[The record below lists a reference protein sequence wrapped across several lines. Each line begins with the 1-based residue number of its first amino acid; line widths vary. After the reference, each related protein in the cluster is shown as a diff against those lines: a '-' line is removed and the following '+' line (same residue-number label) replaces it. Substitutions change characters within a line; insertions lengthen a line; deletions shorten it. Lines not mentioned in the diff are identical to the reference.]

1 MNVRVSIYDAILNKE
16 ILSKVF
22 SNFMEAQDYTKAV
35 LNLWVY
41 GIFKPMPDNEI
52 KRLIDLDLPEDQT
65 PFNVI
70 GKITVLDD
78 TVCSKMPLL
87 DHLYGLYKK
96 KGDLGLYYICT
107 SATNDSVSSISNLE
121 EITRQSL
128 HI

>member
-1 MNVRVSIYDAILNKE
+1 MNVRVSIYDVILNKE

-22 SNFMEAQDYTKAV
+22 STFTEAQDYVKAV

-41 GIFKPMPDNEI
+41 GIFKPMSDNEI
-52 KRLIDLDLPEDQT
+52 EKLVDLNNDQI
-65 PFNVI
+65 PFNCI
-70 GKITVLDD
+70 GRITNLDNIN
-78 TVCSKMPLL
+78 CSKMSLL
-87 DHLYGLYKK
+87 DKPYGLYKD
-96 KGDLGLYYICT
+96 KGDIGLFYICT